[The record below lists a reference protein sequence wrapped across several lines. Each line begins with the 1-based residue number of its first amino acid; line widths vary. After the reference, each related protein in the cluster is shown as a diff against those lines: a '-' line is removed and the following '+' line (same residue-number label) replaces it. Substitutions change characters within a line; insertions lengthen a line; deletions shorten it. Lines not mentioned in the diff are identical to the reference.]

1 MLKIEENQPW
11 AVTTS
16 DNQFQG
22 LAGRSGLGLDYKIK
36 KRTLNKNQINI
47 SPDKHK
53 QGLAGRSGLGLDYKI
68 KKRNSPDKH
77 L

>member
-1 MLKIEENQPW
+1 MKLTGRIPGDRDPSRTPARGRHVEMLKIEENQPW
-11 AVTTS
+11 AETTS

-36 KRTLNKNQINI
+36 KR
-47 SPDKHK
+47 
-53 QGLAGRSGLGLDYKI
+53 
-68 KKRNSPDKH
+68 NSPDKH